1 MITKTKLAKAIT
13 IAITGT
19 ALSVGATA
27 ANAASTTMYNTFTT
41 AVNTATDGWTR
52 VNDIPTV
59 TGVAPNQVT
68 TPADGVFTGPE
79 SKGNSGNL
87 VPWVG
92 TVGGAL
98 PYNYTGSS
106 HLNWAVKLGSA
117 GDSATISQAD
127 ALTRYSTAAEIDTG
141 GGAWNDNGLTSTG
154 TVSATGPTGWKHQT
168 DIGIIQSDV
177 AQFVTLNLTTLGNQ
191 TPTFSRFGV
200 TVFDGVDTNTGNY
213 SHHGA
218 WNAPGAATPSL
229 FTKSNPFG
237 TTGLTNI
244 GYSDNV
250 DGVNGYSFLAEAG
263 KQYSVYLG
271 GVGFSRWN
279 AGVDGYALNITTSA
293 VPVPGAVWLF
303 GSALAGFVGLR
314 RRKAAL

>member
-1 MITKTKLAKAIT
+1 MIKKTKLAKAIT
-13 IAITGT
+13 IAIAGT

-27 ANAASTTMYNTFTT
+27 ANASTTMYNTFTT
-41 AVNTATDGWTR
+41 TVNTATDGWTR
-52 VNDIPTV
+52 VNDIATGTGGV
-59 TGVAPNQVT
+59 TP
-68 TPADGVFTGPE
+68 PDGIFTGPE

-98 PYNYTGSS
+98 PYNFTGSS

-141 GGAWNDNGLTSTG
+141 GGAWNDNGRDASGNLT
-154 TVSATGPTGWKHQT
+154 ATGPTGWKHQT

-177 AQFVTLNLTTLGNQ
+177 SQFVTLKLSTIGG
-191 TPTFSRFGV
+191 TFSRFGV

>member
-1 MITKTKLAKAIT
+1 MND
-13 IAITGT
+13 IATGT
-19 ALSVGATA
+19 GGVTPP
-27 ANAASTTMYNTFTT
+27 
-41 AVNTATDGWTR
+41 DG
-52 VNDIPTV
+52 I
-59 TGVAPNQVT
+59 
-68 TPADGVFTGPE
+68 FTGPE

-106 HLNWAVKLGSA
+106 HLNWAVKLGST

-177 AQFVTLNLTTLGNQ
+177 AQFVTLNLSTING
-191 TPTFSRFGV
+191 TFSRFGV
-200 TVFDGVDTNTGNY
+200 TVFDGIDTNTGNY

-218 WNAPGAATPSL
+218 WNAPGATTPSL

>member
-1 MITKTKLAKAIT
+1 MIKKTKLAKAIT
-13 IAITGT
+13 IAIAGT

-27 ANAASTTMYNTFTT
+27 ANASSTMYNTFTT
-41 AVNTATDGWTR
+41 TVNTATDGWTR
-52 VNDIPTV
+52 TFDNGT
-59 TGVAPNQVT
+59 A
-68 TPADGVFTGPE
+68 TPGIATGPE
-79 SKGNSGNL
+79 SQGNKGTI
-87 VPWVG
+87 VPWLG
-92 TVGGAL
+92 TSGGAL
-98 PYNYTGSS
+98 PFNYAGSS
-106 HLNWAVKLGSA
+106 HLNWAVQLSSA
-117 GDSATISQAD
+117 GDSATISAAD
-127 ALTRYSTAAEIDTG
+127 SLAKYGTAAEIDTG
-141 GGAWNDNGLTSTG
+141 GGAWNDNGLNSTG
-154 TVSATGPTGWKHQT
+154 TLSATGPTGWRHQT

-177 AQFVTLNLTTLGNQ
+177 AQFVTLNLSTIGG
-191 TPTFSRFGV
+191 TFSRFGV
-200 TVFDGVDTNTGNY
+200 TVFDGIDTNTGNY

-293 VPVPGAVWLF
+293 VPVPGAAWLF

-314 RRKAAL
+314 RHKIAA